1 MMLHWPAFLI
11 ALCAISLVLP
21 AQGAEEPDFLSFS
34 GGVFDLGKDQ
44 KAAEGRLE
52 YRSNLK
58 LWIFKPFAGVMGNS
72 DGGAYGYAGG
82 LVDVFLGRRIV
93 TTLSFAPGYY
103 HKGDSKNL
111 GYDLEF
117 RSQLEISYRLDD
129 RSRLGLSIS
138 HMSNASIGDKNPGT
152 ENLMV
157 TYAIPVRILF
167 GNY

>member
-1 MMLHWPAFLI
+1 MMLRWPACLT
-11 ALCAISLVLP
+11 ALFAIGLVLP
-21 AQGAEEPDFLSFS
+21 AQSAEEPGFLSFS

-44 KAAEGRLE
+44 KAVEGRLE

-58 LWIFKPFAGVMGNS
+58 LWIFKPFVGVMGNS

-103 HKGDSKNL
+103 HEGDGKNL
-111 GYDLEF
+111 GHNLEF

-152 ENLMV
+152 ESLMV
-157 TYAIPVRILF
+157 TYATPVRILL

>member
-1 MMLHWPAFLI
+1 MLSY
-11 ALCAISLVLP
+11 LCFPCGRPCLWVLQQWGLP
-21 AQGAEEPDFLSFS
+21 ASTQPRCS
-34 GGVFDLGKDQ
+34 
-44 KAAEGRLE
+44 
-52 YRSNLK
+52 
-58 LWIFKPFAGVMGNS
+58 
-72 DGGAYGYAGG
+72 

-103 HKGDSKNL
+103 HKGASKNL

-157 TYAIPVRILF
+157 TYAIPGRILF

>member
-1 MMLHWPAFLI
+1 MMLRWPAFLI
-11 ALCAISLVLP
+11 ALFAISLVLP

-103 HKGDSKNL
+103 HEGDGKNL

-129 RSRLGLSIS
+129 RSRLGFSIS

-152 ENLMV
+152 ESLMV
-157 TYAIPVRILF
+157 TYATPVRNLL